1 MLMMHD
7 CDYDTYI
14 NWKMWCDTNQAHNA
28 PKLMDV
34 CDNLSK
40 LYPSH
45 GKNGWKNCKIVNED
59 DNEFDL

>member
-1 MLMMHD
+1 
-7 CDYDTYI
+7 
-14 NWKMWCDTNQAHNA
+14 MWCDTNQAHNA

-40 LYPSH
+40 LYPGH